1 LTFDAPISTLYWWAF
16 LFMKEF
22 PYYPTDYTWRRK
34 EFNQFLQYQ
43 DSLWENKDIKQ
54 TMHGLALCWSY
65 MPHSW
70 AVRCNNMNSPLQT
83 FEGDIEKVFKK
94 MDQMG
99 HGHTPSGMRKTLRIM
114 TGAQG
119 VSNFRPTAA
128 HAIYNRFLPDGGTT
142 WDMSG
147 GYGGRLLGA
156 IKSQINY
163 IATEPATE
171 TFKGLKEIIKDWSVV
186 SNIFR
191 KVPHFEIVQ
200 KGSEDFLPDKESLD
214 LCFTSP
220 PYFNTEKY
228 SDEETQSYVKFPE
241 WWLWA
246 SGFLRKTIQNCQ
258 YGLKQNRYMLINIAN
273 VSSFNN
279 LEDATVTIAKQEGF
293 VHEDTYRLALSK
305 IRGNGFK
312 YEPIFVFRKR

>member
-1 LTFDAPISTLYWWAF
+1 MI
-16 LFMKEF
+16 MKEF

-43 DSLWENKDIKQ
+43 DNLWENKDIKQ

-70 AVRCNNMNSPLQT
+70 AVQCKGMNSPLQT
-83 FEGDIEKVFKK
+83 FENDIKKVLKK
-94 MDQMG
+94 MNQMG
-99 HGHTPSGMRKTLRIM
+99 HGTTPSGMRKTLRIM
-114 TGAQG
+114 TGSQG

-171 TFKGLKEIIKDWSVV
+171 TVKGLKEIIKDWSHI
-186 SNIFR
+186 STIFR
-191 KVPHFEIVQ
+191 KVPYFEIVQ

-228 SDEETQSYVKFPE
+228 SDEETQSYIKFPTKDK
-241 WWLWA
+241 WTD
-246 SGFLRKTIQNCQ
+246 GFLRKTIQNCR
-258 YGLKQNRYMLINIAN
+258 YGLKRNRYMLINIAN
-273 VSSFNN
+273 VSSFKN
-279 LEDATVTIAKQEGF
+279 LEDVTIKTAEQEGF
-293 VHEDTYRLALSK
+293 VYEDTYRLTLSK
-305 IRGNGFK
+305 ISGNGFK

>member
-1 LTFDAPISTLYWWAF
+1 M
-16 LFMKEF
+16 FMKEF

-34 EFNQFLQYQ
+34 EFSQFLQYQ
-43 DSLWENKDIKQ
+43 DNLWENKDIKQ

-70 AVRCNNMNSPLQT
+70 AVQCKGMNSPLQT
-83 FEGDIEKVFKK
+83 FENDIKKVLKK

-99 HGHTPSGMRKTLRIM
+99 HGTTPSGMRKTLRIM
-114 TGAQG
+114 TGSQG

-171 TFKGLKEIIKDWSVV
+171 TVKGLKEIIVDWSHV

-228 SDEETQSYVKFPE
+228 SDEETQSYIKFPTQDE
-241 WWLWA
+241 WTD
-246 SGFLRKTIQNCQ
+246 GFLRKTIQNCH
-258 YGLKQNRYMLINIAN
+258 YGLKPNRYMLINIAN
-273 VSSFNN
+273 VKSFKH
-279 LEDATVTIAKQEGF
+279 LEDTTIWIAEQEGF
-293 VHEDTYRLALSK
+293 VLEEAYRLALSK
-305 IRGNGFK
+305 ISGNGFK

>member
-1 LTFDAPISTLYWWAF
+1 
-16 LFMKEF
+16 MKEF

-43 DSLWENKDIKQ
+43 DNLWENKDIKQ

-65 MPHSW
+65 MWHSW
-70 AVRCNNMNSPLQT
+70 SVRCNDMNSPFET
-83 FEGDIEKVFKK
+83 FYHDREKVLKK

-114 TGAQG
+114 TGSQG

-171 TFKGLKEIIKDWSVV
+171 TVKGLKEIIVDWSHI

-228 SDEETQSYVKFPE
+228 SDEETQSYIKFPTQDE
-241 WWLWA
+241 WTD
-246 SGFLRKTIQNCQ
+246 GFLRKTIQNCH

-273 VSSFNN
+273 VKSFKH
-279 LEDATVTIAKQEGF
+279 LEDTTVWIAEQEGF
-293 VHEDTYRLALSK
+293 VLEEAYRLALSK
-305 IRGNGFK
+305 ISGNGFK

>member
-1 LTFDAPISTLYWWAF
+1 
-16 LFMKEF
+16 MKEF

-43 DSLWENKDIKQ
+43 ANLWENKDIKQ

-70 AVRCNNMNSPLQT
+70 AVQCKEMNSPLQT
-83 FEGDIEKVFKK
+83 FEGDKEKIRKK
-94 MDQMG
+94 MKQMG
-99 HGHTPSGMRKTLRIM
+99 HYDTPSGLRKTLRIM
-114 TGAQG
+114 TGSQG

-171 TFKGLKEIIKDWSVV
+171 TVKGLKEIIKDWSHI

-228 SDEETQSYVKFPE
+228 SDEETQSYIKFPTKDK
-241 WWLWA
+241 WTD
-246 SGFLRKTIQNCQ
+246 GFLRKTIQNCH

-273 VSSFNN
+273 VSSFMS
-279 LEDATVTIAKQEGF
+279 LEDVTIETAVQEGF
-293 VHEDTYRLALSK
+293 VHEDTYRLSLSK

-312 YEPIFVFRKR
+312 YEPIFVFRKRE

>member
-1 LTFDAPISTLYWWAF
+1 
-16 LFMKEF
+16 MKEF

-43 DSLWENKDIKQ
+43 DNLWENKDIKQ

-70 AVRCNNMNSPLQT
+70 AVQCKEMNSPLQT
-83 FEGDIEKVFKK
+83 FESDIEKVYKK

-99 HGHTPSGMRKTLRIM
+99 HGNTPSGMRKTLRIM
-114 TGAQG
+114 TGSQG

-171 TFKGLKEIIKDWSVV
+171 TVKGLKEIIKDWSHI

-228 SDEETQSYVKFPE
+228 SDEETQSYIKFPTKDK
-241 WWLWA
+241 WTD
-246 SGFLRKTIQNCQ
+246 GFLRKTIQNCH

-273 VSSFNN
+273 VSSFMS
-279 LEDATVTIAKQEGF
+279 LEDVTIETAVQEGF
-293 VHEDTYRLALSK
+293 VHEDTYRLSLSK

-312 YEPIFVFRKR
+312 YEPIFVFRKRG

>member
-1 LTFDAPISTLYWWAF
+1 MND
-16 LFMKEF
+16 F

-34 EFNQFLQYQ
+34 EFNQYLQYQ
-43 DSLWENKDIKQ
+43 DSLWAKKDIKQ

-65 MPHSW
+65 MHHSC
-70 AVRCNNMNSPLQT
+70 AVRCNGLKSPLET
-83 FEGDIEKVFKK
+83 FRGDKDLVLKK
-94 MDQMG
+94 MDQMN
-99 HGHTPSGMRKTLRIM
+99 HKHTPSGLRKTLKIM
-114 TGAQG
+114 SGSQG

-128 HAIYNRFLPDGGTT
+128 HAIYNKFLPDGGTT

-163 IATEPATE
+163 ITTEPAAD
-171 TFKGLKEIIKDWSVV
+171 TFRGLNEIIKDWGNI
-186 SNIFR
+186 SNVFR
-191 KVPHFEIVQ
+191 KVPHFEIIQ

-228 SDEETQSYVKFPE
+228 SDEETQSYIKFPTKDK
-241 WWLWA
+241 WVD
-246 SGFLRKTIQNCQ
+246 GFLRKTFQNCH

-273 VSSFNN
+273 VKSFSH
-279 LEDATVTIAKQEGF
+279 LEDATVWIAEQEGF
-293 VHEDTYRLALSK
+293 VLEDGYRLALSK
-305 IRGNGFK
+305 INGHGFK
-312 YEPIFVFRKR
+312 YEPIFVFKKN

>member
-1 LTFDAPISTLYWWAF
+1 M
-16 LFMKEF
+16 FMKEF

-43 DSLWENKDIKQ
+43 DNLWENKDIKQ

-70 AVRCNNMNSPLQT
+70 AVQCKGMNSPLQT
-83 FEGDIEKVFKK
+83 FENNHDAVEKKLQVFRKSWGRPDIP
-94 MDQMG
+94 DYA
-99 HGHTPSGMRKTLRIM
+99 TPSDWRKTLRIF
-114 TGAQG
+114 TGTQG

-171 TFKGLKEIIKDWSVV
+171 TVKGLKEIIVDWSHV

-228 SDEETQSYVKFPE
+228 SDEETQSYIKFPTQDE
-241 WWLWA
+241 WTD
-246 SGFLRKTIQNCQ
+246 GFLRKTIQNCH
-258 YGLKQNRYMLINIAN
+258 YGLKSNRYMLINIAN
-273 VSSFNN
+273 VKSFKH
-279 LEDATVTIAKQEGF
+279 LEDTTIWIAEQEGF
-293 VHEDTYRLALSK
+293 VLEEAYRLALSK
-305 IRGNGFK
+305 INGIGFK
-312 YEPIFVFRKR
+312 YEPIYVFRKR

>member
-1 LTFDAPISTLYWWAF
+1 
-16 LFMKEF
+16 MKEF

-43 DSLWENKDIKQ
+43 DNLWENKDIKQ

-70 AVRCNNMNSPLQT
+70 AVQCKGMNSPLQT
-83 FEGDIEKVFKK
+83 FENDIKKVLKK
-94 MDQMG
+94 MNQMG
-99 HGHTPSGMRKTLRIM
+99 HGTTPSGMRKTLRIM

-171 TFKGLKEIIKDWSVV
+171 TVKGLKEIIKDWSHISTIFSHYQFRFQVV
-186 SNIFR
+186 NCSQNPFSFADQKAFNGVIPV
-191 KVPHFEIVQ
+191 VPHR
-200 KGSEDFLPDKESLD
+200 G
-214 LCFTSP
+214 
-220 PYFNTEKY
+220 
-228 SDEETQSYVKFPE
+228 
-241 WWLWA
+241 
-246 SGFLRKTIQNCQ
+246 
-258 YGLKQNRYMLINIAN
+258 
-273 VSSFNN
+273 SSFP
-279 LEDATVTIAKQEGF
+279 L
-293 VHEDTYRLALSK
+293 
-305 IRGNGFK
+305 
-312 YEPIFVFRKR
+312 PVFLCYFTF

>member
-1 LTFDAPISTLYWWAF
+1 M
-16 LFMKEF
+16 FMKEF

-34 EFNQFLQYQ
+34 EFNQFLKYQ
-43 DSLWENKDIKQ
+43 DNLWENKDIKQ

-70 AVRCNNMNSPLQT
+70 AVRCNDMNSPLET
-83 FEGDIEKVFKK
+83 FQNNHDAVEKKI
-94 MDQMG
+94 QMFRKSWG
-99 HGHTPSGMRKTLRIM
+99 RPDLPDYATESDWRKTLKIF
-114 TGAQG
+114 TGTQG

-171 TFKGLKEIIKDWSVV
+171 TFKGLKEIIVDWSHI
-186 SNIFR
+186 STIFR

-228 SDEETQSYVKFPE
+228 SDEETQSYVKFPSKSE
-241 WWLWA
+241 WIDK
-246 SGFLRKTIQNCQ
+246 FLRKTIQNCRH
-258 YGLKQNRYMLINIAN
+258 GLKQDRYMLINIAN
-273 VSSFNN
+273 VDSFKN
-279 LEDATVTIAKQEGF
+279 LEEECKRVAIEEGF
-293 VHEDTYRLALSK
+293 THEDTFQLALSK
-305 IRGNGFK
+305 MNAGGFK
-312 YEPIFVFRKR
+312 YEPIFVFKKWR

>member
-1 LTFDAPISTLYWWAF
+1 
-16 LFMKEF
+16 
-22 PYYPTDYTWRRK
+22 
-34 EFNQFLQYQ
+34 
-43 DSLWENKDIKQ
+43 
-54 TMHGLALCWSY
+54 MHGLALCWSY

-70 AVRCNNMNSPLQT
+70 AVQCKEMNSPLQT
-83 FEGDIEKVFKK
+83 FENDIKKVLKK
-94 MDQMG
+94 MNQMG
-99 HGHTPSGMRKTLRIM
+99 HGTTPSGMRKTLRIM
-114 TGAQG
+114 TGSQG

-163 IATEPATE
+163 IATEPATV
-171 TFKGLKEIIKDWSVV
+171 TVNGLNEIIKDWSHI

-228 SDEETQSYVKFPE
+228 SDEETQSYIKFPTKDK
-241 WWLWA
+241 WTD
-246 SGFLRKTIQNCQ
+246 GFLRKTIQNCR
-258 YGLKQNRYMLINIAN
+258 YGLKRNRYMLINIAN
-273 VSSFNN
+273 VSSFMS
-279 LEDATVTIAKQEGF
+279 LEDVTIKTAEQEGF
-293 VHEDTYRLALSK
+293 IHEDTYRLSLSK

-312 YEPIFVFRKR
+312 YEPIFVFRKSSISK